1 MPNVVLT
8 GLPRSGSTLTCHLLN
23 RCADTVALHEPV
35 PISELIRDHGPD
47 ALPEHIEAFYADT
60 RRSLLDHRRAI
71 SKTVEGRV
79 PDNTFGEKR
88 GTDDKL
94 RRSLAS
100 RGEVSFEGKELSPD
114 FTLAIKHNAG
124 FAAMLGRLKERFPCR
139 GIVRHPLSVI
149 ASWNSV
155 QLPVQQG
162 YVPVGQSID
171 AALNERL
178 QQIDDRTERQLYLLE
193 WFFERFASVLGSESI
208 LRYEDLIA
216 SGGRA
221 LTLVTPSANALDEPL
236 ASKNKNPAYDPAQT
250 LDLGERLLGRD
261 GAFWSFYTRESVEE
275 MLAPL
280 RQPALG

>member
-35 PISELIRDHGPD
+35 PISELIRDHGVD
-47 ALPEHIEAFYADT
+47 ALPDHVEAFYADT
-60 RRSLLDHRRAI
+60 RRSLLDDRRAI
-71 SKTVEGRV
+71 SKSVEGRV

-88 GTDDKL
+88 GAEDKL

-100 RGEVSFEGKELSPD
+100 RGEVSFEGKDLSPN

-139 GIVRHPLSVI
+139 GIVRHPLSVL

-162 YVPVGQSID
+162 YIPVGQSID
-171 AALNERL
+171 AALNARL
-178 QQIDDRTERQLYLLE
+178 GQIDDRTERQLYILE
-193 WFFERFASVLGSESI
+193 WFFERFASVLGPELV

-221 LTLVTPSANALDEPL
+221 LALVTPAATALDEPL
-236 ASKNKNPAYDPAQT
+236 ASKNTNSAYDFGQI
-250 LDLGERLLGRD
+250 LGLGERLLGRE

-275 MLAPL
+275 MLRPL
-280 RQPALG
+280 REPALG